1 MQSKLT
7 SQTFIFFGIA
17 GSGKGTQA
25 KLLED
30 FLKTYDGLETVYFSS
45 GVEYR
50 KITES
55 ETQTSL
61 LVKDILYKGWLVPDF
76 LTNSIFSN
84 VLINEISSEKHLIT
98 DGYPRTFLQSQFF
111 ERSMQFYDR
120 KDVKIIYIELSEAEG
135 IKRMKLRGRT
145 DDTDAGITRRLDEYV
160 NKIIPAM
167 DYFKGKDGYKIY
179 TINGDQTVEN
189 VHKDIIKYLGF
200 E

>member
-1 MQSKLT
+1 MQNKSS

-17 GSGKGTQA
+17 GSGKGTQG
-25 KLLED
+25 KLLQE
-30 FLKTYDGLETVYFSS
+30 FLQKFDGRETVYFSS
-45 GVEYR
+45 GSEYR

-55 ETQTSL
+55 DTQTAL
-61 LVKDILYKGWLVPDF
+61 LVKDILHKGWLVPDF

-84 VLINEISSEKHLIT
+84 VLIGEISPEKHLIT

-135 IKRMKLRGRT
+135 IKRMKLRGRS
-145 DDTDAGITRRLDEYV
+145 DDTDAGIARRFDEYV
-160 NKIIPAM
+160 NKIVPAM

-179 TINGDQTVEN
+179 TINGDQSVED
-189 VHKDIIKYLGF
+189 VHNDIIKYLGF